1 MSQIVRLEIRDFLK
15 QLQSFG
21 IPEKKVRQRL
31 LPGALISQACLQDIK
46 EGRLFFVGADVDD
59 VGGDVVMVMVMS
71 VSGMSLAVAVDF
83 RGKSGAL
90 L

>member
-1 MSQIVRLEIRDFLK
+1 MFQTCSQDL
-15 QLQSFG
+15 
-21 IPEKKVRQRL
+21 
-31 LPGALISQACLQDIK
+31 K

-59 VGGDVVMVMVMS
+59 VGGDVVTVMVMVIMVMVMS
-71 VSGMSLAVAVDF
+71 VSGMSFAVAVDF